1 MIAFAVRFGA
11 PAGWSSLSGRLYVK
25 TTSAKFI
32 NNARTFCFGADVT
45 LKADLNVRLT
55 LGSEPELASGNNE
68 LLIYGEWVWNL
79 ESMSVVMPLGTA
91 PDEVRRLVQ
100 RFGRDRVWLQI
111 LNAYCPDD
119 GTGDPEICF
128 QALLKPEPSRALL
141 PARAFKA
148 Q

>member
-11 PAGWSSLSGRLYVK
+11 PAGWCSLSGRLYVR
-25 TTSAKFI
+25 TASAKFI

-100 RFGRDRVWLQI
+100 RFGRERVWLQI

-119 GTGDPEICF
+119 GIGDPEICF
-128 QALLKPEPSRALL
+128 QALLNPEPSPAVL

>member
-11 PAGWSSLSGRLYVK
+11 PKGWSSLSGRLYVK
-25 TTSAKFI
+25 TTGVQFI

-45 LKADLNVRLT
+45 LRADLSVRLT
-55 LGSEPELASGNNE
+55 LGAEPELASGSNE

-79 ESMSVVMPLGTA
+79 TSMSVVMPLGTA

-119 GTGDPEICF
+119 GSGDPEICF
-128 QALLKPEPSRALL
+128 QALLKPEPLSAALKVG
-141 PARAFKA
+141 AFGS
-148 Q
+148 